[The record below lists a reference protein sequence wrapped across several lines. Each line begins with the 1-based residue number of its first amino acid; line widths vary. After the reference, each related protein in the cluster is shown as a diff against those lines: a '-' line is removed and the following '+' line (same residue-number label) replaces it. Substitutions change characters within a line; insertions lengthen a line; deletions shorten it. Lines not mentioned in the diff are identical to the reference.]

1 MSSQRMFIERLRR
14 ERFGIGQSGPNPLA
28 LMLQETI
35 RLLSAEL
42 YQKDIHFLSELLQN
56 AEDNTYHSSM
66 EPSIEIYLT
75 KTDVTGTGAAATLL
89 LLNNE
94 VGFSEKNIESLCGAG
109 QSTKKGKKSQG
120 YIGEKGIGFKSVF
133 LVTKQPYIIS
143 NGFRIRFDEEPHN
156 EAKLGYIV
164 PEWVDRPTDAVL
176 QKVCSKA
183 KLPAT
188 VIILPL
194 RQEKISEVAKQ
205 LTQIPAETLLFL
217 SKIRMLSIYD
227 QQSRPPTELA
237 LSRSVEMTTSKN
249 GSVETSTTFLTASNG
264 RNGTQH
270 SNYYMFKQ
278 TLKVPQEAKVE
289 KRKDVD
295 SWTITLAFPVDDRI
309 SSSCSIGDIF
319 SFLPSDIHSGLPF
332 LINSDFLLVSS
343 RETLLFDS
351 PWNQGIFRCVP
362 EVFYNAFELLL
373 NTTAFG
379 LQSIPSVAR
388 MAMYK
393 YVPVNACRNS
403 YLEKVRNDILSK
415 LKDNNVILCASDV
428 GRAPPSGQLC
438 KPALARKVAPSFR
451 ELLRAAPKCPRF
463 LRGSPWFLRRSSSY
477 IVDSTLQ
484 ENYGSVLRLLGV
496 PDMSNDEYHQSLDSE
511 DWMRSLPDDAYVK
524 LLVFLSSK
532 SSTLRSLK
540 FLKYRGSDGRLQLA
554 SMDDLA
560 RNDGRSMYW
569 DSGHRATAWLA
580 GWTEVFQ
587 RWLTFNF
594 VPSACAAK
602 IRQHSVLENWLERA
616 PFSVSELTACSLA
629 RQVLG
634 AVTANSSNAKL
645 AVLAMHFLFDLYR
658 NDRSSYTSIS
668 NEKRNLPIVENDG
681 AVSPYGAS
689 YVSTRPLLLPAAC
702 GAKWPLLLPSAAWRR
717 GVRKLSQE
725 YMVSATVDLSDSDV
739 RTEFVNFLKEQFLA
753 TDIPAFDPVN
763 EALPPHYVGNVA
775 ASSLLLKWIKSR
787 HCNAPAFT
795 SSIKTTKWLKTSHG
809 YCCPTVAFLPVPE
822 LLKVL
827 KVEDVPFVDKDWMP
841 LEEYKNEF
849 RSLGV
854 ACEPGM
860 GYATVLRCLGNMQK
874 LPARQVDTAKV
885 VRFYQYLSRCAEQ
898 ELWRDVDTI
907 WVPQSE
913 GRAATWKKKEECV
926 IHDVEGLFGEIGV
939 VPLDSCYERVM
950 QDILQKRFDVCEKPS
965 IIKFCE
971 LWQSWSSKGK
981 DVEVQRAYTVWRE
994 LVEAK
999 LVSSRPTST
1008 PYLKV
1013 FRASSCVPSIPACEK
1028 NAATVKLLPPAKTVM
1043 VDQLE
1048 LEHLFGN
1055 TNPRPWVAWYPTS
1068 QEINTQEL
1076 YKVYSWLGVKTISEC
1091 AESETDTSCMSLS
1104 LGRKLVWDKGY
1115 IHLGLFR
1122 AILGYLA
1129 LSLSVKERQT
1139 IVQELLRL
1147 KEMELETSLKVH
1159 WTLRAGDTT
1168 RHAVS
1173 ERMLYWN
1180 RERQELAYVDEGQ
1193 RKKRNTEFGTEF
1205 ARIIAE
1211 GLLFHHRDL
1220 IPGMERHLSML
1231 AFSKFDVM
1239 EVDNMLIKHNMRLYS
1254 EDETFLKTGVI
1265 VDPSKADAEKNLH
1278 GGEAVAEMEP
1288 FVLPDVPETEEDQ
1301 LERDSRISEP
1311 PADSRSTT
1319 IAVAPSSYSPAF
1331 VAATPLDNRKYL
1343 LEQAFQVLSS
1353 LDVIKD
1359 EAWTMELPDEVFN
1372 SEKISAWRETYL
1384 PTVRRLLDYPPEEGY
1399 LKPGMRTGI
1408 SLDKMLTAAFLDA
1421 GNFPGVKGSSHHHLS
1436 VVGAACLNLCLAM
1449 ELVKLDDNHHGGV
1462 NGAYK
1467 LTNTSL
1473 LAACFHACGLDES
1486 VLRSSNSAAVSDL
1499 VAASVARALLAVGF
1513 CAYDDGL
1520 GEVRRIYQEVFL
1532 AALGDALG

>member
-1 MSSQRMFIERLRR
+1 MREPFAKKIDGTLAAAIRTITEETGRPLVVADCTASIKIGQALAEMADLNCCIVLANKKPLTSSFVGAALPVIATLNRLLNSGDSIKKIVSALSGTLGFVMSRLEYGESFSDIVRQAKELGYTEPEHALTPNIVGCSRHCTMDRDWNKTDKGENVGDRFLHSEMSSQRMFIERLRR
-14 ERFGIGQSGPNPLA
+14 ELFGIGQSGPNPLA

-56 AEDNTYHSSM
+56 AEDNTYHSSV

-94 VGFSEKNIESLCGAG
+94 VGFSEKNIESLCAAG

-133 LVTKQPYIIS
+133 LVTKQPYIIN
-143 NGFRIRFDEEPHN
+143 NGFRIRFNEEPHN

-164 PEWVDRPTDAVL
+164 PEWVDCPTDAVL
-176 QKVCSKA
+176 QK
-183 KLPAT
+183 
-188 VIILPL
+188 
-194 RQEKISEVAKQ
+194 EKISEVAKQ

-227 QQSRPPTELA
+227 QQSRPPTELV

-278 TLKVPQEAKVE
+278 TLKVPEEAKVE

-295 SWTITLAFPVDDRI
+295 SWMITLAFPVDDRI

-343 RETLLFDS
+343 RATLLFDS
-351 PWNQGIFRCVP
+351 SWNQGIFRCVP

-379 LQSIPSVAR
+379 LQSILSVAR

-393 YVPVNACRNS
+393 YVPVNVCRNS
-403 YLEKVRNDILSK
+403 YLERVRNDILSK

-438 KPALARKVAPSFR
+438 KPALARKIAPSFR
-451 ELLRAAPKCPRF
+451 ELLKAAPKCPRF
-463 LRGSPWFLRRSSSY
+463 LRGSPSY

-484 ENYGSVLRLLGV
+484 ESYVSVLRLLGV

-560 RNDGRSMYW
+560 RNDGRSIYW

-602 IRQHSVLENWLERA
+602 IRQHSVLENWLERT

-629 RQVLG
+629 RQVLR
-634 AVTANSSNAKL
+634 AVTANSSDAKL

-668 NEKRNLPIVENDG
+668 NQKRNVPIVENDG

-702 GAKWPLLLPSAAWRR
+702 GAKWPLLLPSDVWRR
-717 GVRKLSQE
+717 GVRKLSEE
-725 YMVSATVDLSDSDV
+725 YMESATVDLSDPDV

-787 HCNAPAFT
+787 HCNAPAFA
-795 SSIKTTKWLKTSHG
+795 SSIKNTKWLKTRHG
-809 YCCPTVAFLPVPE
+809 YCCPTVAFLPVQE

-827 KVEDVPFVDKDWMP
+827 KVEDVP
-841 LEEYKNEF
+841 
-849 RSLGV
+849 
-854 ACEPGM
+854 
-860 GYATVLRCLGNMQK
+860 
-874 LPARQVDTAKV
+874 
-885 VRFYQYLSRCAEQ
+885 
-898 ELWRDVDTI
+898 
-907 WVPQSE
+907 
-913 GRAATWKKKEECV
+913 
-926 IHDVEGLFGEIGV
+926 
-939 VPLDSCYERVM
+939 
-950 QDILQKRFDVCEKPS
+950 
-965 IIKFCE
+965 
-971 LWQSWSSKGK
+971 
-981 DVEVQRAYTVWRE
+981 
-994 LVEAK
+994 
-999 LVSSRPTST
+999 
-1008 PYLKV
+1008 
-1013 FRASSCVPSIPACEK
+1013 CVPSIPACEK

-1048 LEHLFGN
+1048 LERLFGN
-1055 TNPRPWVAWYPTS
+1055 TNPRPWVAWYPAS

-1091 AESETDTSCMSLS
+1091 AESETNTSCMSLS
-1104 LGRKLVWDKGY
+1104 LGRKL
-1115 IHLGLFR
+1115 
-1122 AILGYLA
+1122 
-1129 LSLSVKERQT
+1129 
-1139 IVQELLRL
+1139 ELLRL
-1147 KEMELETSLKVH
+1147 KEVELETSLKVH
-1159 WTLRAGDTT
+1159 WTLRVGDTT

-1211 GLLFHHRDL
+1211 GLLFHHRYL

-1254 EDETFLKTGVI
+1254 EDETFLKTRVI

-1301 LERDSRISEP
+1301 LERDSSISKP
-1311 PADSRSTT
+1311 PADSRPTT
-1319 IAVAPSSYSPAF
+1319 IVVASSSYSPAF
-1331 VAATPLDNRKYL
+1331 VAATPRPPPLDNRKYL
-1343 LEQAFQVLSS
+1343 LEQAFQ
-1353 LDVIKD
+1353 
-1359 EAWTMELPDEVFN
+1359 M
-1372 SEKISAWRETYL
+1372 ISVWRETYL

-1408 SLDKMLTAAFLDA
+1408 SLDKMLIAAFLD
-1421 GNFPGVKGSSHHHLS
+1421 FPGVKGSSHHHLS

-1449 ELVKLDDNHHGGV
+1449 ELVKLDDNHHAGV
-1462 NGAYK
+1462 NGGYK

-1532 AALGDALG
+1532 AALGDDLG

>member
-14 ERFGIGQSGPNPLA
+14 ELFGIGQSGPNPLA
-28 LMLQETI
+28 PMLQETI

-42 YQKDIHFLSELLQN
+42 YQKDIHFLSELVQ
-56 AEDNTYHSSM
+56 ET
-66 EPSIEIYLT
+66 
-75 KTDVTGTGAAATLL
+75 
-89 LLNNE
+89 
-94 VGFSEKNIESLCGAG
+94 NIESLCGSG

-183 KLPAT
+183 ELPAT

-227 QQSRPPTELA
+227 QQSRPPTELV

-249 GSVETSTTFLTASNG
+249 ESVETSTTFLTASNG

-278 TLKVPQEAKVE
+278 TLKVPEEAKVE
-289 KRKDVD
+289 NRKDVD

-393 YVPVNACRNS
+393 YVPVNVCRNS
-403 YLEKVRNDILSK
+403 YLERVRNDILSK

-438 KPALARKVAPSFR
+438 KPALARKIAPSFR
-451 ELLRAAPKCPRF
+451 ELLKAAPKCPRF
-463 LRGSPWFLRRSSSY
+463 LRGSPSY

-484 ENYGSVLRLLGV
+484 ESYVSVLRLLGV

-560 RNDGRSMYW
+560 RNDGRSIYW

-602 IRQHSVLENWLERA
+602 IRQHSVLENWLERT

-629 RQVLG
+629 RQVLR
-634 AVTANSSNAKL
+634 AVTANSSDAKL

-668 NEKRNLPIVENDG
+668 NQKRNVPIVENDG

-702 GAKWPLLLPSAAWRR
+702 GAKWPLLLPSDVWRR
-717 GVRKLSQE
+717 GVRKLSEE
-725 YMVSATVDLSDSDV
+725 YMESATVDLSDPDV

-787 HCNAPAFT
+787 HCNAPAFA
-795 SSIKTTKWLKTSHG
+795 SSIKNTKWLKTSHG

-874 LPARQVDTAKV
+874 LPAQEVDTAKV

-898 ELWRDVDTI
+898 ELWRDIGVI

-913 GRAATWKKKEECV
+913 GRAATWKIKEECV

-939 VPLDSCYERVM
+939 VPLDSCYKRVM
-950 QDILQKRFDVCEKPS
+950 QDILQKRFHVCEKPS
-965 IIKFCE
+965 ITKFCE
-971 LWQSWSSKGK
+971 LWQRWSSKGK
-981 DVEVQRAYTVWRE
+981 DVEVQKAYTVWRE

-1008 PYLKV
+1008 LYLKA

-1048 LEHLFGN
+1048 LERLFGN
-1055 TNPRPWVAWYPTS
+1055 TNPRPWVAWYPAS

-1091 AESETDTSCMSLS
+1091 AESETNTSCMSLS
-1104 LGRKLVWDKGY
+1104 LGRKL
-1115 IHLGLFR
+1115 
-1122 AILGYLA
+1122 
-1129 LSLSVKERQT
+1129 
-1139 IVQELLRL
+1139 ELLRL
-1147 KEMELETSLKVH
+1147 KEVELETSLKVH
-1159 WTLRAGDTT
+1159 WTLRVGDTT

-1211 GLLFHHRDL
+1211 GLLFHHRYL

-1254 EDETFLKTGVI
+1254 EDETFLKTRVI

-1301 LERDSRISEP
+1301 LERDSSISKP
-1311 PADSRSTT
+1311 PADSRPTT
-1319 IAVAPSSYSPAF
+1319 IVVASSSYSPAF
-1331 VAATPLDNRKYL
+1331 VAATPRPPPLDNRKYL

-1353 LDVIKD
+1353 LDEIKD
-1359 EAWTMELPDEVFN
+1359 EAWTMELPD
-1372 SEKISAWRETYL
+1372 ETYL

-1408 SLDKMLTAAFLDA
+1408 SLDKMLIAAFLD
-1421 GNFPGVKGSSHHHLS
+1421 FPGVKGSSHHHLS

-1449 ELVKLDDNHHGGV
+1449 ELVKLDDNHHAGV
-1462 NGAYK
+1462 NGGYK

-1532 AALGDALG
+1532 AALGDDLG